1 MSETKYV
8 TKEQFDESIK
18 ALERKMKKLNAPP
31 RPPREPNDYNKFM
44 KDQMVKIKTTN
55 PGISNTDAFKKCAEE
70 WNKGKESKKT
80 AKPTEKPVEK
90 TPTE

>member
-18 ALERKMKKLNAPP
+18 ALEKKMKKLNAPP

-44 KDQMVKIKTTN
+44 KEQMTKVKNAN
-55 PGISNTDAFKKCAEE
+55 PSISNTDAFKECAKQWNEE
-70 WNKGKESKKT
+70 KKT
-80 AKPTEKPVEK
+80 KEKKENK
-90 TPTE
+90 